1 MIQNAIATDDV
12 ELLRD
17 IDLYLNHPL
26 YAFQPRPDKPQEYDE
41 QFSFVNDQ
49 FTGIAVALGGTASGK
64 TMAAGYKVARFILE
78 TPAPRPLTPFLVCS
92 QTFDMVGSIW
102 QEKLSTFI
110 DPEHI
115 ESIRWRNVGRLW
127 PSSVQLKPDKFGNSW
142 VLDFRSYGEGR
153 EQFQSI
159 SAGGFWLD
167 ELCPHE
173 ILIEI
178 WGRMRDYCFPG
189 SKVYSLTPLA
199 PAPELEELFANQEDT
214 EIAENW
220 KFYRLN
226 TGLNDTLSDEWFKS
240 YYASLPKNMHQ
251 TRMIGAFAHFE
262 GMIYNEFDERI
273 HVVDPFKIPKNAFH
287 YRGIDWGWNHP
298 AVCLWMALVD
308 KTWYVYNE
316 LVMSETFT
324 EDFAD
329 AIKEVEWDFSS
340 PVFRSTYADYA
351 DPQAMAKF
359 GRLGIPCSSPDKAVN
374 LGIESVSRKFKGGEG
389 KPELFIFRNC
399 KKTIEQIKSYQ
410 WEKVN
415 KNAMNLKPKSDQ
427 PLKYNDDTCDALR
440 YVIHTTTQTITKP
453 WKGVVQPKPDR
464 RMFGTS
470 HR

>member
-1 MIQNAIATDDV
+1 
-12 ELLRD
+12 
-17 IDLYLNHPL
+17 
-26 YAFQPRPDKPQEYDE
+26 
-41 QFSFVNDQ
+41 
-49 FTGIAVALGGTASGK
+49 
-64 TMAAGYKVARFILE
+64 
-78 TPAPRPLTPFLVCS
+78 
-92 QTFDMVGSIW
+92 
-102 QEKLSTFI
+102 
-110 DPEHI
+110 
-115 ESIRWRNVGRLW
+115 
-127 PSSVQLKPDKFGNSW
+127 
-142 VLDFRSYGEGR
+142 
-153 EQFQSI
+153 
-159 SAGGFWLD
+159 
-167 ELCPHE
+167 
-173 ILIEI
+173 
-178 WGRMRDYCFPG
+178 
-189 SKVYSLTPLA
+189 
-199 PAPELEELFANQEDT
+199 
-214 EIAENW
+214 
-220 KFYRLN
+220 
-226 TGLNDTLSDEWFKS
+226 
-240 YYASLPKNMHQ
+240 
-251 TRMIGAFAHFE
+251 
-262 GMIYNEFDERI
+262 
-273 HVVDPFKIPKNAFH
+273 
-287 YRGIDWGWNHP
+287 
-298 AVCLWMALVD
+298 
-308 KTWYVYNE
+308 
-316 LVMSETFT
+316 MSETFT